1 MAKKIVFK
9 VLLLG
14 PAAVGKT
21 SLLHRF
27 VKNMFAEKY
36 TLTIGVEF
44 LAKDLKIEKKKIR
57 LTIWDIGGQKRFKFL
72 HERFYKGTRGI
83 LLIFDLT
90 NYQTFEE
97 MEEWLSEAYEIL
109 GEKIPF
115 VLIGNKSD
123 LLDEVGDVVDS
134 NEARKFAEDKG
145 SIYIETSAK
154 TGENVEEGFT
164 ELTKRMLELVKANGS

>member
-27 VKNMFAEKY
+27 VKNLFAAKY
-36 TLTIGVEF
+36 KLTVGVEF
-44 LAKDLKIEKKKIR
+44 LAKDLKIGKKKIR
-57 LTIWDIGGQKRFKFL
+57 LTIWDIGGQKKFKFL
-72 HERFYKGTRGI
+72 HERFYVGTKGI

-123 LLDEVGDVVDS
+123 LLDEVGEVVDS
-134 NEARKFAEDKG
+134 KETHMFVEDKE

-154 TGENVEEGFT
+154 TGDNVDEAFI
-164 ELTKRMLELVKANGS
+164 ELTRRILDSKKED